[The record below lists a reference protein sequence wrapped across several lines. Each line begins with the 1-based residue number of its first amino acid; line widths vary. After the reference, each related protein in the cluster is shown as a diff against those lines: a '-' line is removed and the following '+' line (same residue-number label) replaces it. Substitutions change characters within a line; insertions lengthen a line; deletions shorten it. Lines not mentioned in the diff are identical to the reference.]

1 MRAIFRSARGTGAIV
16 ALVVAVA
23 ALAYWGHAAYQKRQL
38 QRAAAQLVAEATQQ
52 ADAALSW
59 PSADADS
66 VRRLEDARSR
76 ADAAVQK
83 LAALEGWRDPRLA
96 TAAQRYLDEVQAL
109 LRRTLAAASAA
120 GALRADIE
128 TLTLHLRGAQR
139 RSSAWI
145 GEAIAKK
152 RDMERRFFDY
162 RLAAGGLQKSFDALP
177 QARAQIAAVP
187 VAVPLVDPRRI
198 AQARGELT
206 AATEKLQRDVEAAR
220 TLPEAR

>member
-1 MRAIFRSARGTGAIV
+1 MHAVFRSPRRTGAVV
-16 ALVVAVA
+16 ALLIALT
-23 ALAYWGHAAYQKRQL
+23 ALAYWGYAVVQKRQL
-38 QRAAAQLVAEATQQ
+38 QGAVAQLVAEATQQ

-59 PSADADS
+59 PFADLQS
-66 VRRLEDARSR
+66 VRRLEDTRAR

-83 LAALEGWRDPRLA
+83 LAALEGWRDPALA

-109 LRRTLAAASAA
+109 LRRTLAAASAS
-120 GALRADIE
+120 GALRADID
-128 TLTLHLRGAQR
+128 TLAAHLRGAQR

-177 QARAQIAAVP
+177 EARAQIAAVP
-187 VAVPLVDPRRI
+187 LSVPLVDPRRVEK
-198 AQARGELT
+198 ARQALA
-206 AATEKLQRDVEAAR
+206 AATEQLQREVEAAR
-220 TLPEAR
+220 TLPEPR